1 LSFSGTTYRG
11 ENTMDNKWAED
22 AYRSFE
28 QGHGEEEAVFEN
40 MANILVHLEYWCE
53 TKRLKFGEVQQ
64 RARALKQ
71 MFDGAD
77 NLVKEG
83 FDPSQI
89 SLILQGHFD
98 CQYPADPPEGHISIP
113 AFTFPDED
121 TPTAT
126 Q

>member
-1 LSFSGTTYRG
+1 
-11 ENTMDNKWAED
+11 MDNKWAED

-28 QGHGEEEAVFEN
+28 QEHGEEEAVFEN

-53 TKRLKFGEVQQ
+53 TKRLKFSEIHQ
-64 RARALKQ
+64 RAKALKQ

-77 NLVKEG
+77 KLLKEG
-83 FDPSQI
+83 FDPPQV

-98 CQYPADPPEGHISIP
+98 CKYPVDEDEGHISIP
-113 AFTFPDED
+113 AFTFHED